1 MIISIGG
8 AHGSGKSTIAK
19 MLAEELNW
27 PRYYMGGIRRETAQK
42 KGMTLAEYNKLGEE
56 DPLTDLEVDNYQKKL
71 GETQDNFVI
80 EGRTSWYFIPH
91 SLKIYLDVNEDVGAK
106 RVFSHL
112 KEKDS
117 NRNEDINL
125 NSIEDVK
132 KSMAKRLASD
142 KKRYKKYF
150 DIDVYNKKNYDFCLD
165 TSNIGIAEVFNKV
178 LDVVKQ
184 KIKNI
189 DKK

>member
-19 MLAEELNW
+19 MLAKKLNW

-42 KGMTLAEYNKLGEE
+42 KGMTLAEYNKLGEK
-56 DPLTDLEVDNYQKKL
+56 DPLTDLEVDNYQKQL
-71 GETQDNFVI
+71 GKTQDNFII

-91 SLKIYLDVNEDVGAK
+91 SFKIYLDVNENIGAE
-106 RVFSHL
+106 RIFSHL
-112 KEKDS
+112 KNKDS

-125 NSIEDVK
+125 NSVEDVK
-132 KSMAKRLASD
+132 KSMAKRLKSD

-150 DIDVYNKKNYDFCLD
+150 DIDVYDKKNYDFYLD
-165 TSNIGIAEVFNKV
+165 TSSIKISEVFSQILNTI
-178 LDVVKQ
+178 KQ
-184 KIKNI
+184 EIKNI